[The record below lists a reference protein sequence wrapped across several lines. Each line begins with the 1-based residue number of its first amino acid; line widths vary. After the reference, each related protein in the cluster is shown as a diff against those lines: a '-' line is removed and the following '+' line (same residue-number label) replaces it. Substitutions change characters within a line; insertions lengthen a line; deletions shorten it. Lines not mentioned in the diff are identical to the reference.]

1 AETRLLPAALVGYPD
16 LISHDSERTSSMTG
30 LASAPATML
39 DKIWARHLI
48 QSRPDGQDLMFIDRH
63 FIHDVTAPAFEL
75 LRARKLTPRAPHR
88 TFGVPDHYVPT
99 HARDMNA
106 INHPE
111 RRAMIDALMNDSA
124 EAASAFSRSAT
135 SGRGSSTSSGRSKGS
150 ACPARRSSA

>member
-1 AETRLLPAALVGYPD
+1 
-16 LISHDSERTSSMTG
+16 MTG
-30 LASAPATML
+30 PDSAPATML

-75 LRARKLTPRAPHR
+75 LRARKLKPRAPHR

-106 INHPE
+106 VNQTSMKM
-111 RRAMIDALMNDSA
+111 RRANMTSRGADARPV
-124 EAASAFSRSAT
+124 AAHRPVVRA
-135 SGRGSSTSSGRSKGS
+135 
-150 ACPARRSSA
+150 